1 MESAPKP
8 TPFVRLERQVRWLH
22 LMAVAL
28 VVIVAVAPA
37 SVFVVLELGHL
48 RANTARFAHQ
58 LALLIASEAEHQGA
72 PLERVRALLSRDAL
86 TAGLSSLVLLDDQGR
101 ELLRLGRGDGF
112 RLGQVRVELPTTAD
126 PARALLV
133 DPDEW
138 LLIRQAGRVLLIH
151 VLVGIFLAVVVY
163 RLPMRSLRHALHEVE
178 TTHNQLLHSAKLS
191 TIGETYAGLAHE
203 INNPLGIILSRVRL
217 MLGAARE
224 RGANAELVRDLEMID
239 RHGTRIADIVRSL
252 LAFSRKTRFE
262 PAQTDVNRVVRD
274 AVALVGG
281 PFARHGIQIE
291 TALDP
296 ALPPVLGSQDHL
308 QQVFVNLLNNARDA
322 MPDGGGIT
330 LRTYRRNGVVVAE
343 VEDRGH
349 GVPPEIRDRIFEP
362 FFTTKQTGHG
372 TGLGLSVSYGIVS
385 AHGGTIEVDSPLGRG
400 ACFRLTLPVGGPRA

>member
-1 MESAPKP
+1 
-8 TPFVRLERQVRWLH
+8 
-22 LMAVAL
+22 
-28 VVIVAVAPA
+28 
-37 SVFVVLELGHL
+37 
-48 RANTARFAHQ
+48 
-58 LALLIASEAEHQGA
+58 
-72 PLERVRALLSRDAL
+72 
-86 TAGLSSLVLLDDQGR
+86 
-101 ELLRLGRGDGF
+101 
-112 RLGQVRVELPTTAD
+112 
-126 PARALLV
+126 
-133 DPDEW
+133 
-138 LLIRQAGRVLLIH
+138 
-151 VLVGIFLAVVVY
+151 
-163 RLPMRSLRHALHEVE
+163 
-178 TTHNQLLHSAKLS
+178 
-191 TIGETYAGLAHE
+191 
-203 INNPLGIILSRVRL
+203 
-217 MLGAARE
+217 
-224 RGANAELVRDLEMID
+224 
-239 RHGTRIADIVRSL
+239 
-252 LAFSRKTRFE
+252 
-262 PAQTDVNRVVRD
+262 
-274 AVALVGG
+274 VGG

>member
-1 MESAPKP
+1 MQTGPKP

-22 LMAVAL
+22 LTSVVL
-28 VVIVAVAPA
+28 VVIVAFAPA
-37 SVFVVLELGHL
+37 SVFVVVELGHL
-48 RANTARFAHQ
+48 RENTVRYANR
-58 LALLIASEAEHQGA
+58 LAVLITSEVERQGA
-72 PLERVRALLSRDAL
+72 PLERVRALLSRDAV
-86 TAGLSSLVLLDDQGR
+86 TAGVSSLVLLDDRGQTVLRVGR
-101 ELLRLGRGDGF
+101 RDGF
-112 RLGQVRVELPTTAD
+112 GVGQVRVALPGVAD
-126 PARALLV
+126 PVRELVV

-138 LLIRQAGRVLLIH
+138 LLIRQAARVLVIH
-151 VLVGIFLAVVVY
+151 VLVGVFLAVIVY
-163 RLPMRSLRHALHEVE
+163 RLPLRSLRHALREVE
-178 TTHNQLLHSAKLS
+178 ATHNQLLHSAKLG

-224 RGANAELVRDLEMID
+224 RGANADLIRDLEMID

-262 PAQTDVNRVVRD
+262 PAETDVNRVVRD

-281 PFARHGIQIE
+281 PFARHQIQIQ
-291 TALDP
+291 TVLDP
-296 ALPPVLGSQDHL
+296 ALPRVLGSPDHL

-322 MPDGGGIT
+322 MPGGGAIT
-330 LRTYRRNGVVVAE
+330 LRTYRRNGAVVAE
-343 VEDRGH
+343 VEDGGH
-349 GVPPEIRDRIFEP
+349 GVAPEIRDRIFEP

-385 AHGGTIEVDSPLGRG
+385 AHGGTIEVESPLGRG